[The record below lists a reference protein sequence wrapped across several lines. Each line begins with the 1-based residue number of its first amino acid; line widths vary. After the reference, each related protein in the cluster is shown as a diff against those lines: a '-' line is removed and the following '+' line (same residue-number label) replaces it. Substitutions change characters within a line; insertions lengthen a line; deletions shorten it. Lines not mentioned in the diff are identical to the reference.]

1 MFSLQ
6 IESTLKSGIGQHL
19 PLLQHLVSLAVVESV
34 RTLGMGYENIDL
46 RLKWPNDIY
55 AGAQHKVGGVVVFTS
70 ILRDILQVFSIKFEI
85 SLAGSILLNNYI
97 TGSIANALSCI
108 LLFSRFLSDVV
119 SICPTKSLPYVSTL
133 WLKNLE

>member
-55 AGAQHKVGGVVVFTS
+55 AGAQYKVGGVVVFTS
-70 ILRDILQVFSIKFEI
+70 ILRDCMHKCSALCSPIPMGFTFPFEVWKSPFY
-85 SLAGSILLNNYI
+85 SLEL
-97 TGSIANALSCI
+97 
-108 LLFSRFLSDVV
+108 V
-119 SICPTKSLPYVSTL
+119 
-133 WLKNLE
+133 

>member
-70 ILRDILQVFSIKFEI
+70 ILRDILQVFSIKFDI
-85 SLAGSILLNNYI
+85 SLSGSILL
-97 TGSIANALSCI
+97 I
-108 LLFSRFLSDVV
+108 LLAQSLMLFRVYYYFLDFYRMWCQFVQQRA
-119 SICPTKSLPYVSTL
+119 YRMYQHFG
-133 WLKNLE
+133 

>member
-70 ILRDILQVFSIKFEI
+70 ILRDILQVFSIKFDI
-85 SLAGSILLNNYI
+85 SLAGILLAQ
-97 TGSIANALSCI
+97 SLM
-108 LLFSRFLSDVV
+108 LFCVYYYFLDFYRMWCQFVQQRA
-119 SICPTKSLPYVSTL
+119 YRMYQHFG
-133 WLKNLE
+133 

>member
-6 IESTLKSGIGQHL
+6 IESTLKSGIGQRL
-19 PLLQHLVSLAVVESV
+19 PLLQHLVSLSVVESV

-55 AGAQHKVGGVVVFTS
+55 AGAQYKVGGVVVFTS
-70 ILRDILQVFSIKFEI
+70 ILRDILQVFSIKYSRDINNNTSSITNAI
-85 SLAGSILLNNYI
+85 SC
-97 TGSIANALSCI
+97 T
-108 LLFSRFLSDVV
+108 LLFSRFLSGVV
-119 SICPTKSLPYVSTL
+119 SICLTKSLPYVSTL

>member
-34 RTLGMGYENIDL
+34 RTLGIGYENIDL

-55 AGAQHKVGGVVVFTS
+55 AGAQYKVGGVVVFTS
-70 ILRDILQVFSIKFEI
+70 ILRDILQVFSIKYN
-85 SLAGSILLNNYI
+85 SSSAGSILAQSLM
-97 TGSIANALSCI
+97 
-108 LLFSRFLSDVV
+108 LFRVHYYFLDFYRVWCQFV
-119 SICPTKSLPYVSTL
+119 
-133 WLKNLE
+133 

>member
-6 IESTLKSGIGQHL
+6 IESNLKSGIGQHL

-55 AGAQHKVGGVVVFTS
+55 AGAQYKVGGVVVFTS
-70 ILRDILQVFSIKFEI
+70 IFRDILQVFSIKYNM
-85 SLAGSILLNNYI
+85 SLAGNKNYN
-97 TGSIANALSCI
+97 TAQSLM
-108 LLFSRFLSDVV
+108 LFCVHYFFLDFYRVWCQFV
-119 SICPTKSLPYVSTL
+119 
-133 WLKNLE
+133 